1 MEEYRLYSLDG
12 TLINSSVFSFIGT
25 FSEGYATCV
34 INSEEKL
41 DRDFFKNSQSEFFF
55 YYNRNNYG
63 KWGIINSKGEI
74 VIPMKYDFIR
84 PVKNGITVY
93 LENLKYGI
101 LNVNTKEVTSAE
113 FDFLQQFSEG
123 LCIYKEFFR
132 TRWDTESRCGFIDV
146 DGIVRIPARYKSA
159 TPFKSGKSKVTSFD
173 GYMNMI
179 DINGSHLQNWE
190 LPHSTYEPDDEGW
203 SGYSASE
210 LDEMY
215 RDAMGGDPANQWNI
229 D

>member
-1 MEEYRLYSLDG
+1 
-12 TLINSSVFSFIGT
+12 
-25 FSEGYATCV
+25 
-34 INSEEKL
+34 
-41 DRDFFKNSQSEFFF
+41 
-55 YYNRNNYG
+55 
-63 KWGIINSKGEI
+63 
-74 VIPMKYDFIR
+74 MKYDFIR
-84 PVKNGITVY
+84 SVKNGITVY

-132 TRWDTESRCGFIDV
+132 TRWNTESRCGFIDV

-173 GYMNMI
+173 GYVNMI

-190 LPHSTYEPDDEGW
+190 LPHMDYESDEDDGW

-210 LDEMY
+210 LEEMY